1 MIQLNVGNVLL
12 KPSHRKQVMASLRR
26 AMKFGQ
32 RLGNFMLNVRISRCG
47 KNYEVKAIVRD
58 SAGAFPCHSRQHD
71 WRNAVREMAQMLV
84 SRLHQQWL
92 MRSTLAA

>member
-32 RLGNFMLNVRISRCG
+32 RLGNFMLDVRISRCG
-47 KNYEVKAIVRD
+47 RNYEVKAIVRD
-58 SAGAFPCHSRQHD
+58 SAGDFTCHSRRHD
-71 WRNAVREMAQMLV
+71 WRGAVREMAQMLV
-84 SRLHQQWL
+84 YRLHQQWL
-92 MRSTLAA
+92 MRSATAA

>member
-26 AMKFGQ
+26 AMKIGQ
-32 RLGNFMLNVRISRCG
+32 RLGNFMLHVRMSRCG
-47 KNYEVKAIVRD
+47 RNYEVKAIVRD
-58 SAGAFPCHSRQHD
+58 SAGDFTCHSRRHD
-71 WRNAVREMAQMLV
+71 WRGAMRELAHMLV

-92 MRSTLAA
+92 MRMAAAA

>member
-12 KPSHRKQVMASLRR
+12 KPSHRKQLMASLRR

-32 RLGNFMLNVRISRCG
+32 RLGNFFLNVQISRCG
-47 KNYEVKAIVRD
+47 RNYEVKATVRD
-58 SAGAFPCHSRQHD
+58 SAGDFTCHSRQHD

-84 SRLHQQWL
+84 NRLHQQWL
-92 MRSTLAA
+92 MRSLSAA